1 MCCIVAFDPNKR
13 GCFAIRKKS
22 EGSWTEFWDELNQLV
37 GHKPI
42 QIVAI
47 SRPSAY
53 LEYAPYHMI
62 ESENE
67 FIQKVKEMLD
77 EC

>member
-22 EGSWTEFWDELNQLV
+22 EGSLMEFWDELNQFV

-47 SRPSAY
+47 SRPCAY
-53 LEYAPYHMI
+53 LEYSPYHMI
-62 ESENE
+62 ETEEE

>member
-1 MCCIVAFDPNKR
+1 MD
-13 GCFAIRKKS
+13 
-22 EGSWTEFWDELNQLV
+22 FWDELNQLV

-47 SRPSAY
+47 SRPCAY
-53 LEYAPYHMI
+53 LEYAPYHMV
-62 ESENE
+62 ETREE
-67 FIQKVKEMLD
+67 LIQKVKEMLD

>member
-1 MCCIVAFDPNKR
+1 MCCIETFDPNKR
-13 GCFAIRKKS
+13 GCLATRKES
-22 EGSWTEFWDELNQLV
+22 DGSLIDFWDELNQLV

-42 QIVAI
+42 KIVTI
-47 SRPSAY
+47 SRPCTY
-53 LEYAPYHMI
+53 LEYAPYHII
-62 ESENE
+62 ESKDE

>member
-1 MCCIVAFDPNKR
+1 LID
-13 GCFAIRKKS
+13 
-22 EGSWTEFWDELNQLV
+22 FWDELNQLV

-47 SRPSAY
+47 SRPCAY
-53 LEYAPYHMI
+53 LEYAPYHMV
-62 ESENE
+62 ETREE
-67 FIQKVKEMLD
+67 LIQKVKEMLD